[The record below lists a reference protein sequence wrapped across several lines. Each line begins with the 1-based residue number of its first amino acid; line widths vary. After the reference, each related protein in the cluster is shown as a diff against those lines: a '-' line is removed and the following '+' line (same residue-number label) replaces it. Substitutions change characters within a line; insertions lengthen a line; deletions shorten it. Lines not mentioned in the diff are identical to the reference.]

1 MATASTRGK
10 NVRPSPMF
18 PMFVW
23 QEALFDWGLPLLLGG
38 GIAVVVLLSLL
49 DEIAPTTGVSA
60 LGFLLLLLVI
70 FFPLKIA
77 LSSAVEPRIKA
88 LILGFSL
95 VWIGITCAQLYFAIF
110 VGSLAGGG
118 AVAVDSGAMT
128 LPFGE
133 QGTIY
138 DLVVEGNFAA
148 ATGDVGREAS
158 YVLSLEKD
166 GKKIQEFTGVLSERS
181 VRQRLGR
188 RGSTTSHQLHNHVL
202 HSFVSPGEG
211 TYQLTA
217 VRIDPQLTPTLSVFL
232 YRDTYPEKTFWLLSV
247 LLLVG
252 AYIGEVLLAGQEVPL
267 VLVTA
272 IALIFVIT
280 FRNLGV
286 PPHAYR
292 DLVGAA
298 MIAAIAGPLV
308 GWIFRI
314 VADVL
319 GKSLGFSRL
328 KPAAASVGKGPKK

>member
-10 NVRPSPMF
+10 NVRSSTVLPMF
-18 PMFVW
+18 AW
-23 QEALFDWGLPLLLGG
+23 QEVLFDWGIPSLLGG
-38 GIAVVVLLSLL
+38 GIAVVALLSLL
-49 DEIAPTTGVSA
+49 NEISPTTGVSA
-60 LGFLLLLLVI
+60 LGFLLLLLIV
-70 FFPLKIA
+70 FFPLKLA
-77 LSSAVEPRIKA
+77 LSGAVEPRVKA
-88 LILGFSL
+88 FILGFSL

-118 AVAVDSGAMT
+118 SVAVDGGAMT
-128 LPFGE
+128 LPLGE
-133 QGTIY
+133 QGTLY

-148 ATGDVGREAS
+148 AAGDVGREAS

-166 GKKIQEFTGVLSERS
+166 GKKIQEFTGVFSERS

-211 TYQLTA
+211 TYQVTA
-217 VRIDPQLTPTLSVFL
+217 VRIDPQLTPTLMVSLF
-232 YRDTYPEKTFWLLSV
+232 RDTYPEKTFWVLSG
-247 LLLVG
+247 LLLIG
-252 AYIGEVLLAGQEVPL
+252 AYVGEVMLAGQEVPL

-272 IALIFVIT
+272 IALIFVLT

-286 PPHAYR
+286 PPHSYR
-292 DLVGAA
+292 DLVGAG

-314 VADVL
+314 IADVVA
-319 GKSLGFSRL
+319 KSLGFSRL
-328 KPAAASVGKGPKK
+328 KPAAASAGKGSKR